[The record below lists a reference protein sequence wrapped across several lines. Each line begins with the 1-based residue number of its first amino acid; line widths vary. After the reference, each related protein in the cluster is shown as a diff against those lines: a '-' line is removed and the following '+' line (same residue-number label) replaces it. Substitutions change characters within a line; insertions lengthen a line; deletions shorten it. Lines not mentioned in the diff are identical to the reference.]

1 MVDTWILFE
10 LLLSDFYIKCSSTCP
25 LEDKFLIS
33 FSHLAKLVT
42 RSAQLYSDGLAVR
55 SKHCRTCVWC
65 FREKIVLL
73 LRKSNY
79 LVDFM
84 RI

>member
-10 LLLSDFYIKCSSTCP
+10 LLLSDFYIKYSSTCP
-25 LEDKFLIS
+25 LEDKFSIS

-42 RSAQLYSDGLAVR
+42 RSAQLDGLAVR
-55 SKHCRTCVWC
+55 SKHCRTCVWY

-73 LRKSNY
+73 LRKTNY
-79 LVDFM
+79 LADFM